1 VRNDRIRIDPE
12 FDARPEQDQGRRT
25 AWLLVT
31 ALVVGAALVGLFI
44 VVPSSPDADDDTI
57 VAASPSP
64 TVVASSTSIPP
75 ADTNPS
81 PPPDSLPSALTEL
94 GKPLSDAISGF
105 SDQIVMLSTPPERF
119 SVTRWS
125 PSEST
130 PTVVLSMDRLAEHG
144 CSPVGLDVSGNWF
157 ARIQRDNTLIVHRVL
172 DSPGESYRSEAIGL
186 NVASVAWHESRPGSV
201 AWISCARSGSGP
213 STLYA
218 LDVADPTSEPV
229 SIRTFQQ
236 DCQGGIWLEG
246 WSDDGALI
254 TESTDGRSD
263 QTLIGSDG
271 AVVDLGQT
279 SLNLTE
285 SPDGQF
291 HTTVPGLNDDA
302 PVVEHASSPD
312 GRFVAAII
320 DDHWDTEIPKL
331 CVMDAETGALVAE
344 VSEHDS
350 DIVTMAWST
359 GSRFLVYELWNFE
372 TGSGG
377 LEWYDTETNTTTRVP
392 LTEIVDAIKITSS
405 S

>member
-1 VRNDRIRIDPE
+1 MRNDRIRIDPE
-12 FDARPEQDQGRRT
+12 FDARPEQDKGRRT
-25 AWLLVT
+25 LWLLVT

-44 VVPSSPDADDDTI
+44 VVPSSPDTDDDTI

-64 TVVASSTSIPP
+64 AVSASSTSIPP
-75 ADTNPS
+75 VDTKPS
-81 PPPDSLPSALTEL
+81 TPPASLPSALTEL
-94 GKPLSDAISGF
+94 GEPLSDAIPGF
-105 SDQIVMLSTPPERF
+105 SDQIVMLSTPPEHF
-119 SVTRWS
+119 SVVRWS

-157 ARIQRDNTLIVHRVL
+157 ARIQRDSTLVVHRVL
-172 DSPGESYRSEAIGL
+172 DTPGESFQSEAIGL

-201 AWISCARSGSGP
+201 AWVSCARSGSGP
-213 STLYA
+213 SFLYA
-218 LDVADPTSEPV
+218 LDVSDPTAEPV

-236 DCQGGIWLEG
+236 DCQNGIQLET
-246 WSDDGALI
+246 WSDAGALI

-263 QTLIGSDG
+263 QVLIGSDG

-279 SLNLTE
+279 SLTLTE
-285 SPDGQF
+285 SPDAQF
-291 HTTVPGLNDDA
+291 RTTVAGLDDDA
-302 PVVEHASSPD
+302 PVVERALSPD

-331 CVMDAETGALVAE
+331 CVMDAESGALVAE

-372 TGSGG
+372 TESGG

-392 LTEIVDAIKITSS
+392 LTEIVDAIKVASS